1 MPVISITR
9 RAFVWMN
16 LAGIAVGALPERENP
31 WSEVMSNRYEFRDKR
46 IRNADL
52 IATWALLVVLLTG
65 AGLWSI
71 L

>member
-1 MPVISITR
+1 MK
-9 RAFVWMN
+9 RAGMV
-16 LAGIAVGALPERENP
+16 VGAPLEPENH
-31 WSEVMSNRYEFRDKR
+31 WSEVMSNRYEFREKR

-52 IATWALLVVLLTG
+52 IAIWALLVVLIAG

>member
-1 MPVISITR
+1 MRVISVTG
-9 RAFVWMN
+9 RAFRRMKF
-16 LAGIAVGALPERENP
+16 AAMAVGASLERENH

-52 IATWALLVVLLTG
+52 LGIWAVLAVLLTG

>member
-1 MPVISITR
+1 
-9 RAFVWMN
+9 
-16 LAGIAVGALPERENP
+16 
-31 WSEVMSNRYEFRDKR
+31 MSNRYEFRDKR

-52 IATWALLVVLLTG
+52 VGIWALLVVLLTG

>member
-1 MPVISITR
+1 MRVIPVTGRVFR
-9 RAFVWMN
+9 RMN
-16 LAGIAVGALPERENP
+16 FAAMAVGALLERENH

-52 IATWALLVVLLTG
+52 VAIWALLVVLLTG
-65 AGLWSI
+65 AGLWSV

>member
-1 MPVISITR
+1 MRVIPVTG
-9 RAFVWMN
+9 RAFWRMKFAA
-16 LAGIAVGALPERENP
+16 LAVGAPLERENH
-31 WSEVMSNRYEFRDKR
+31 WSEVMSNRYEFRERR

-52 IATWALLVVLLTG
+52 IGIWALLVVLLTG

>member
-1 MPVISITR
+1 
-9 RAFVWMN
+9 
-16 LAGIAVGALPERENP
+16 
-31 WSEVMSNRYEFRDKR
+31 MSNRYEFRERR

-52 IATWALLVVLLTG
+52 IGIWALLVVLLTG